1 MDSQQWGR
9 DALGPAVKTPSIRG
23 RTTLARRQTKPIGSR
38 VTLTAVAHSPLA
50 PMASNAAPATTR
62 LSGP

>member
-1 MDSQQWGR
+1 MDSQQGGG
-9 DALGPAVKTPSIRG
+9 DALGAGRETPSIRG
-23 RTTLARRQTKPIGSR
+23 RTTPARRQTRPIGSR

-62 LSGP
+62 PSGP